1 MGLVPIAGT
10 VFGDGPSRGCRVG
23 VINQEAAE
31 AGTSAAMP
39 SGLL

>member
-31 AGTSAAMP
+31 RSLGGNAVELG
-39 SGLL
+39 